1 MMTAFLLAGCMPQ
14 PTEFDA
20 QAAADTPACA
30 TEGIE
35 VGECAPDFTL
45 TDQNGEPFSLSDTA
59 GLTVMSDF
67 SGFT

>member
-1 MMTAFLLAGCMPQ
+1 MLTAILLTACMPE

-20 QAAADTPACA
+20 QAAADTPACT
-30 TEGIE
+30 TEGVE

-45 TDQNGEPFSLSDTA
+45 TDQNGEPFSLADTA

>member
-1 MMTAFLLAGCMPQ
+1 MLTAILLAGCLPE
-14 PTEFDA
+14 PAEFDA
-20 QAAADTPACA
+20 QAAADTPACT
-30 TEGIE
+30 TEGVE

-45 TDQNGEPFSLSDTA
+45 SDQNGEPFSLSDTA